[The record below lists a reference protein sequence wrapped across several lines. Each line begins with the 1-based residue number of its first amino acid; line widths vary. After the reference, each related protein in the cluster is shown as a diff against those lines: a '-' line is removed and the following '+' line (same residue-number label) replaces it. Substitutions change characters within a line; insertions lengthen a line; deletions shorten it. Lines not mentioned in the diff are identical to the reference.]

1 MKKSIITMLVAL
13 VLVAAVGVGATLAY
27 LSDKTG
33 TVTNTFTVGK
43 VKIDLTEFK
52 DGVELAD
59 GQTGFSYEKVI
70 PGQTYSKEPVVT
82 VKANS
87 EDCYLFVE
95 VVNANTSIELQNSA
109 LNANGGWTALEN
121 VANVYYRTVD
131 KTAADKAFTLF
142 DSVKIADDVTE
153 LSTFTDITI
162 KAYAVQKA
170 GFADAAAAWA
180 EASKVAP
187 APVQE

>member
-1 MKKSIITMLVAL
+1 MKKSLITMLVAL

-33 TVTNTFTVGK
+33 TVTNTFTVGN
-43 VKIDLTEFK
+43 VKIDLEETK
-52 DGVELAD
+52 DNTTNK
-59 GQTGFSYEKVI
+59 TGFSYDNVI
-70 PGQTYSKEPVVT
+70 PGQTYSKKPVVT

-170 GFADAAAAWA
+170 GFDTVAKAWA
-180 EASKVAP
+180 EASKVVP
-187 APVQE
+187 APTQG